1 MSFLSISIVGAG
13 KLGGA
18 LAIALSRKGYKI
30 RQLVSRDF
38 EKANKIANLIDSS
51 PRILNEN
58 QLEKVDSDVVLITV
72 QDSEIRSVSDNL
84 AERLDHLPFVFHTS
98 GAISSK
104 ELFRLSDEGCD
115 VASLHPLISVSD
127 PVVGANKFKGAY
139 FCLEGDSEAVS
150 TGRQIVSDLE
160 GNSFS
165 ILTKNKTLYHAA
177 AVTACGHLVALIS
190 TAIEMLSHCGLEPE
204 IAKTILLPLIKST
217 VDNLEKQTPAGALT
231 GTFARADFGTMQ
243 KHLAAI
249 HEMES
254 EEINKIYSHLG
265 LRSLKLAEAQ
275 GANPEKLKLMQ
286 EILEKELLEKAFLQS
301 SI

>member
-30 RQLVSRDF
+30 RQLVSRNV
-38 EKANKIANLIDSS
+38 EKANKIASLIDSS

-72 QDSEIRSVSDNL
+72 QDSEIRTVSENL

-127 PVVGANKFKGAY
+127 QVVGANKFKGAY

-150 TGRQIVSDLE
+150 TGKQIVSDLE
-160 GNSFS
+160 GKPFS

-190 TAIEMLSHCGLEPE
+190 ISIEMLLHCGLEPE
-204 IAKTILLPLIKST
+204 TAREILFPLLSSTIE
-217 VDNLEKQTPAGALT
+217 NLEKQTPSEALT
-231 GTFARADFGTMQ
+231 GTFARADFETMQ

-249 HEMES
+249 RDMKS
-254 EEINKIYSHLG
+254 EEINNIYSHLG
-265 LRSLKLAEAQ
+265 LRSIKLAVEQ
-275 GANPEKLKLMQ
+275 GANPENLKLMQ
-286 EILEKELLEKAFLQS
+286 ETLEKELFGKAF
-301 SI
+301 